1 MKKYYGVA
9 VLGVVALSALVL
21 LWSRGA
27 KPGSTPASE
36 PAQSNTTVRPHSF
49 TECVDQGYPVEE
61 TQPRRCR
68 AGAISFVDDAA
79 PAGHDSLGVPVEL
92 DTLVPHAVI
101 ASPLLV
107 TGKAPGTWFFEANI
121 GLGVL
126 DENGVEIARGHA
138 EADGNWMTTEPVR
151 FVGTIHFVAPL
162 SATGFIEV
170 RKDNPSDLPELD
182 ASIRVPIRF
191 R

>member
-1 MKKYYGVA
+1 
-9 VLGVVALSALVL
+9 
-21 LWSRGA
+21 
-27 KPGSTPASE
+27 
-36 PAQSNTTVRPHSF
+36 
-49 TECVDQGYPVEE
+49 
-61 TQPRRCR
+61 
-68 AGAISFVDDAA
+68 
-79 PAGHDSLGVPVEL
+79 
-92 DTLVPHAVI
+92 PHAVI